1 MLEEN
6 AEQKTLITDHA
17 FVPSTCYPDGQGCAH
32 IVEGE
37 QWSCADPNR
46 CRRPEIEH
54 KTTKRPNAEFSGRPK
69 AGPLE

>member
-54 KTTKRPNAEFSGRPK
+54 KTTKRPNAGIHRAAEGRPV
-69 AGPLE
+69 E

>member
-54 KTTKRPNAEFSGRPK
+54 KTTKRPNAALTGAAKED
-69 AGPLE
+69 